1 VDDCINEWRRSGL
14 DKKASMD
21 LTELVRKIKEGD
33 RSELDQFR
41 RMVAV
46 ENDLGE
52 LKKFADDHWQE
63 DEISIPIYERFL
75 EVNPENDQAL
85 SSLGLVKYLIGE
97 DAEAAQYLEKARKI
111 NPDGIEV
118 LTLQAA
124 LEKRPDE
131 KLRTYRKMLEL
142 DPTNRVA
149 LDNLANSRRES

>member
-1 VDDCINEWRRSGL
+1 M
-14 DKKASMD
+14 DKRASMD

-41 RMVAV
+41 RLVAV
-46 ENDLGE
+46 ENDLEE

-85 SSLGLVKYLIGE
+85 GSLGLVKYLIGE
-97 DAEAAQYLEKARKI
+97 DAEAAQHLEKARKI
-111 NPDGIEV
+111 NPEGIEV

-131 KLRTYRKMLEL
+131 KLKTYRKMLEL

-149 LDNLANSRRES
+149 LHNLARSQEQP

>member
-1 VDDCINEWRRSGL
+1 
-14 DKKASMD
+14 MD
-21 LTELVRKIKEGD
+21 LTELVRKVKEGD

-41 RMVAV
+41 RLVAV
-46 ENDLGE
+46 ENDLGA
-52 LKKFADDHWQE
+52 LKRFADDHWQE

-111 NPDGIEV
+111 NPEGIEV

-124 LEKRPDE
+124 LEKRTDE
-131 KLRTYRKMLEL
+131 NDSLRKRAKLSRATRLVTMPATSSGYR
-142 DPTNRVA
+142 PV
-149 LDNLANSRRES
+149 